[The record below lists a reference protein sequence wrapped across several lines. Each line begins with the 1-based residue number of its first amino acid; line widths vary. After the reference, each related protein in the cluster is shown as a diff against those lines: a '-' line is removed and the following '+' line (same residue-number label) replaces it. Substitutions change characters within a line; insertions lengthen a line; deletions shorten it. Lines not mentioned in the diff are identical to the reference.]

1 MVTVKKPRSFIV
13 YGIYAFARKA
23 LSFLYQLRWKA
34 RYYTMIDKFAHFG
47 ENVVLDYDILF
58 IGEQNISIGDNVFI
72 GRNCIINAGQGGSIT
87 IGDGCG
93 IGANTTIITWNLDNL
108 KNRGLVRSENPNKIK
123 SVSIGRGVG
132 IGYGVTINPG
142 VTLGDGC
149 EVAAGS
155 VVTRNVNPFEI
166 VAGSPAIVIGVRTEA
181 TKK

>member
-1 MVTVKKPRSFIV
+1 MVTVKKPRSFIMFGLYIFV
-13 YGIYAFARKA
+13 RKVF
-23 LSFLYQLRWKA
+23 SFLYKLKWKVH
-34 RYYTMIDKFAHFG
+34 YFTMTDNFAYFG
-47 ENVVLDYDILF
+47 KNVVLDYEILF
-58 IGEQNISIGDNVFI
+58 IGNENISIGDNVFI

-108 KNRGLVRSENPNKIK
+108 NNRGLIRSENPNKIK
-123 SVSIGRGVG
+123 SVSIGKGVG

-166 VAGSPAIVIGVRTEA
+166 VAGVPAVVIGKRKDL
-181 TKK
+181 KK